1 MLLIT
6 LHVESLRQENV
17 LSRLITARLLDTRW
31 DTIPHNKIKVLF
43 LFLAQGDDK
52 NSVSESEMKTLAC
65 LF

>member
-6 LHVESLRQENV
+6 LHVESLRQEDV

-31 DTIPHNKIKVLF
+31 DTIPHNNIKVLF